1 MKRILGMLAATTAA
15 MGALLT
21 PASAAG
27 QPVTPKVTVAA
38 DADSET
44 RAWAAANPQEAVAQA
59 TECGG
64 NYNTLVYIDGDLPGD
79 VNGDDGSMAAY
90 AGGGLLCVIFKNETP
105 GNANYMF
112 LQACPGTSASSA
124 CGTDDG
130 YYSEFAGPLYISQ
143 GTRGCWTASY
153 KMKTE
158 AEDRY
163 LINGKR
169 SYSC

>member
-1 MKRILGMLAATTAA
+1 MKRILGLPVAALVAA
-15 MGALLT
+15 GALLT
-21 PASAAG
+21 PASAAE
-27 QPVTPKVTVAA
+27 QPTAPKVSVAA
-38 DADSET
+38 DANAET
-44 RAWAAANPQEAVAQA
+44 RAWAAAEPEAAAAAA

-64 NYNTLVYIDGDLPGD
+64 NYNTLVYIDGNLPGD
-79 VNGDDGSMAAY
+79 GNGDDGSMAAY
-90 AGGGLLCVIFKNETP
+90 AGGGLLCVIFRNETP

-112 LQACPGTSASSA
+112 LQACPGTGASSA

-130 YYSEFAGPLYISQ
+130 YYTKYAGPLYIST
-143 GTRGCWTASY
+143 GSGGCWTASY
-153 KMKTE
+153 KMLTE

>member
-1 MKRILGMLAATTAA
+1 MKRIAGVLAATVAATAA
-15 MGALLT
+15 MLT

-27 QPVTPKVTVAA
+27 VTPEVTVASNA
-38 DADSET
+38 DAGT
-44 RAWAAANPQEAVAQA
+44 RAWAVAHPQEVVAQS

-64 NYNTLVYIDGDLPGD
+64 NYNTLVYIDGNLPGD

-105 GNANYMF
+105 GKANYMF

-130 YYSEFAGPLYISQ
+130 YYSKYAGPVYISQ
-143 GTRGCWTASY
+143 GTGGCWTASY